1 MTEQPTVV
9 ISGANG
15 YFGGIACQFFAQQ
28 GWTVLKATRAQDA
41 DVFLDLDQPEQFA
54 TQTLSTQANVFIHA
68 AAAHEVTCRD
78 EPYRS
83 IRQNVIGTKAALDFC
98 VANGI
103 PKFVYLSTFHVF
115 GNPMGTID
123 ERVLPLPANDY
134 GLSHLQAEDYVQL
147 YTRGQKIQ
155 GLVLRPSNF
164 FGIPADLQ
172 ACKRWTLTPL
182 GFCRE
187 ATEQKKIILK
197 TPGWQQRNFI
207 SILDICGVI
216 QAAIAT
222 APPHPVLH
230 IAGPD
235 TLSIRGLAQ
244 LVQQVM
250 AEHLGENIALEIPE
264 GEPGPEDFHYTSCYL
279 EKLYRPHHEI
289 EPFIIDFCK
298 MLSRS
303 AL

>member
-1 MTEQPTVV
+1 MTKQPTVV

-15 YFGGIACQFFAQQ
+15 YFGGIACHFFAQQ
-28 GWTVLKATRAQDA
+28 GWTVLKATRSPDA
-41 DVFLDLDQPEQFA
+41 DVALDLDQPEQLA
-54 TQTLSTQANVFIHA
+54 AQSLTTQADLFIHA

-83 IRQNVIGTKAALDFC
+83 VRQNVVGTKAALDFC

-115 GNPMGTID
+115 GSPTETID
-123 ERVLPLPANDY
+123 EQVTPLPANDY

-147 YTRGQKIQ
+147 YTRIGKLQ

-164 FGIPADLQ
+164 FGIPVDLQ

-182 GFCRE
+182 AFCRE
-187 ATEQKKIILK
+187 AIEQKRIVLK

-207 SILDICGVI
+207 SVLDICGVI
-216 QAAIAT
+216 QSAIAT
-222 APPHPVLH
+222 PPPHPILH
-230 IAGPD
+230 LAGPD

-244 LVQQVM
+244 LVQRVM
-250 AEHLGENIALEIPE
+250 AEQLQEQINLEIPD
-264 GEPGPEDFHYTSCYL
+264 GEPGTADFHYTSRYL
-279 EKLYRPHHEI
+279 GDLYHPKHRI
-289 EPFIIDFCK
+289 ETFIIDFCK
-298 MLSRS
+298 TLSRN